1 MDRLAVVLIPHAR
14 ARRAVAVL
22 LAVATLA
29 GCGTSPSGSP
39 QWTAAGASPG
49 ASPSALAASPA
60 DSSSPP
66 VSPSATASS
75 PRPSAT
81 KTQSTAAA
89 PPAGTDYSA
98 RLPKF
103 DRPPKADKVNLPEGA
118 SAAYFSRIPTE
129 QPVAFITIDDGWVKR
144 PEALELF
151 KQAGVPVTL
160 FLTINSIKDD
170 PPYFKRLQ
178 EAGAVIEAHTVT
190 HQSLKG
196 KSYAFQRK
204 ELCESADKL
213 GQWYGRRPVLFRPPF
228 GEKDDTTLKAAH
240 DCGMHAGFFWKET
253 IDKGIVRYQSGN
265 TVQRGDIL
273 LMHFRDRFVD
283 DFIAGLQAI
292 KAAGL
297 TPALL
302 EDYIP

>member
-1 MDRLAVVLIPHAR
+1 MLTPQAR
-14 ARRAVAVL
+14 ARRAVAAL
-22 LAVATLA
+22 LTVATLA
-29 GCGTSPSGSP
+29 GCGTSPSGGP
-39 QWTAAGASPG
+39 KWTAADASPV
-49 ASPSALAASPA
+49 ASPSAFPASPVVSA
-60 DSSSPP
+60 SSDASP
-66 VSPSATASS
+66 SPSASS
-75 PRPSAT
+75 PKPSVS

-89 PPAGTDYSA
+89 PPAGTDYAA

-103 DRPPKADKVNLPEGA
+103 DRPPKADKVHLPEGA

-144 PEALELF
+144 PEALTLF
-151 KQAGVPVTL
+151 QQAGVPVTL

-170 PPYFKRLQ
+170 PTYFKRLQ
-178 EAGAVIEAHTVT
+178 DAGAVIEAHTVT

-196 KSYAFQRK
+196 KSYNVQRK

-228 GEKDDTTLKAAH
+228 GDKDDTTLKAAH

-283 DFIAGLQAI
+283 DFISALQAI